1 MTQLIKSNFSLY
13 HSMCATL
20 DLDSVLEYGT
30 PLDIRNALDAV
41 ADLLGPGA
49 TVNDI
54 ETLRDDNA
62 ELKDKADELE
72 TELGRYKGFFDD
84 IVDSWQDTL
93 ASGRW
98 PCAKPDDNNM
108 LQALR
113 DDMQRGA
120 DAIADLDDLKG
131 D

>member
-13 HSMCATL
+13 YSMCVTL
-20 DLDSVLEYGT
+20 DLDTVLEYGT

-41 ADLLGPGA
+41 ADMLGSGA
-49 TVNDI
+49 TVDDI
-54 ETLRDDNA
+54 ETLRDDKA
-62 ELKDKADELE
+62 EIEAKADELK